1 MRWTSLGGFGDRFVE
16 KARCSPLVGS
26 RGDSRSFVQMAHTVH
41 ALMSDAP
48 MSIDHGGAMLDTS
61 HGTGHEMRRAG
72 GNHVAR
78 LTLPVL
84 WWAEWYF
91 YFG

>member
-1 MRWTSLGGFGDRFVE
+1 MSCPFCSTAFWVKLDTVRWTSLGGFGDRFVE
-16 KARCSPLVGS
+16 KARCLPLVGS
-26 RGDSRSFVQMAHTVH
+26 RGDTRSFVQMAHMVH

-72 GNHVAR
+72 GITWR
-78 LTLPVL
+78 D
-84 WWAEWYF
+84 
-91 YFG
+91 